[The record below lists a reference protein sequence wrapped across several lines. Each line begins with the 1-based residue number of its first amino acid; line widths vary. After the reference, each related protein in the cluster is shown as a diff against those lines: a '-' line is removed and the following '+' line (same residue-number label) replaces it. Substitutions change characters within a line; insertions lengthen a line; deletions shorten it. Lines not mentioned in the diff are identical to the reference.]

1 MADWQRLTATEQ
13 LTAHLRG
20 ELLRGRWVGTM
31 PGVQR
36 LAAEFSDNCKTAEFI
51 EGGTIGPVG
60 GSLEVGKLG
69 SWEVG
74 KLGSW
79 EVGKSGSREVLA

>member
-31 PGVQR
+31 PGVQTLGAFLADTKAEKR
-36 LAAEFSDNCKTAEFI
+36 LLDPQGA
-51 EGGTIGPVG
+51 GGAFKELQQP
-60 GSLEVGKLG
+60 SKP
-69 SWEVG
+69 
-74 KLGSW
+74 
-79 EVGKSGSREVLA
+79 

>member
-31 PGVQR
+31 AGVQR
-36 LAAEFSDNCKTAEFI
+36 LAAEFSVNCKTAE
-51 EGGTIGPVG
+51 TTLQA
-60 GSLEVGKLG
+60 LETSIRTSAGRI
-69 SWEVG
+69 SPPM
-74 KLGSW
+74 
-79 EVGKSGSREVLA
+79 

>member
-13 LTAHLRG
+13 LTAHLRA

-36 LAAEFSDNCKTAEFI
+36 LAAEFSVNCKTAETTLQALEN
-51 EGGTIGPVG
+51 EGLLVGQGPTLPKEAVRPMRVAEG
-60 GSLEVGKLG
+60 HFHISLGVT
-69 SWEVG
+69 
-74 KLGSW
+74 
-79 EVGKSGSREVLA
+79 